1 MIKSIIAR
9 LRGNLPKYGPV
20 RPAAAFFAIGDIH
33 GRVDLLVSLLR
44 QLDVGLPVI
53 FVGDYV
59 DRGENSAEVL
69 RVLRGR
75 LGALC
80 LKGNHE
86 DMMLSFLDDPAARGG
101 HWLRNG
107 GLQTLAS
114 FGVAGLTDTSTGSDL
129 ETARD
134 ALAAAMGPGLI
145 AWLRARPLWYQSG
158 NVTVV
163 HAGADPGVA
172 IEDQKEAHLLWGHP
186 EFAQKPRSD
195 GLWIVH
201 GHRIVDSP
209 QAESGVIS
217 IDTGAY
223 ATGRLTAALIAADG
237 VDFYST

>member
-1 MIKSIIAR
+1 MLRSLIAR
-9 LRGNLPKYGPV
+9 LRGNSQRFGPV
-20 RPAAAFFAIGDIH
+20 RPVSPFFAIGDIH
-33 GRVDLLVSLLR
+33 GRVDLLISLLR
-44 QLDVGLPVI
+44 QLDAGLPVI

-75 LGALC
+75 PGALC
-80 LKGNHE
+80 LMGNHE
-86 DMMLSFLDDPAARGG
+86 DMMLSFLDDPVGRGG

-114 FGVAGLTDTSTGSDL
+114 FGVAGLTDSSKGADL
-129 ETARD
+129 QAARD

-158 NVTVV
+158 NVAVV
-163 HAGADPGVA
+163 HAGADPGLA
-172 IEDQKEAHLLWGHP
+172 IKDQKDAHLLWGHP
-186 EFAQKPRSD
+186 DFVRKPRSD

-201 GHRIVDSP
+201 GHRIVDAP
-209 QAESGVIS
+209 LAENGVIS

-223 ATGRLTAALIAADG
+223 ATGCLTAALIAADG
-237 VDFYST
+237 VNFYST